1 MSGKYNAYDNFLS
14 VLDSAAKVAGYSDED
29 YTFLR
34 SPERELKVS
43 FTVRMDNGKVRTF
56 EGFRIQHSTVRGP
69 AKGGIRFHQDVD
81 ANEVRMLSAGM
92 SLKCA
97 VANIPYGGGKGGIMI
112 DPREFSP
119 AELERI
125 TRKYTE
131 MIAPIIGEKIDI
143 PAPDVNTNG
152 QIMGWIVDEYSK
164 LAGHSVYGIVTGKP
178 IELGGSLGRTEATGR
193 GVSIAALEMLKKMNK
208 DVKQTRV
215 SVQGFGNVG
224 SFAAKFM
231 YEAGAKIVAISSV
244 YGAIY
249 CAQGLD
255 IPELIANCK
264 DGKFEDYIKGKS
276 GIEMIDNARLL
287 TCDCDVL
294 IPAALENQITK
305 DNANNIKA
313 FLIVEGANGPTSKEA
328 DEILDKKGI
337 KLIPD
342 ILANAGGVMVSYLEW
357 VQNLQFYMWTEEEV
371 NSKMRT
377 LMINAFENVYAESV
391 KRNVSM
397 RFAAYIT
404 AVDRIVKIKKARGF

>member
-1 MSGKYNAYDNFLS
+1 MSEKYNAYDNFLS

-29 YTFLR
+29 YAFLR
-34 SPERELKVS
+34 FPERELKVN
-43 FTVRMDNGKVRTF
+43 FPVRMDDGKVRMF

-69 AKGGIRFHQDVD
+69 AKGGIRYHQDVD

-97 VANIPYGGGKGGIMI
+97 VANIPYGGGKGGIII
-112 DPREFSP
+112 DPREFSSS
-119 AELERI
+119 ELERI
-125 TRKYTE
+125 TRKFTE

-164 LAGHSVYGIVTGKP
+164 LSGGAVYGIVTGKP
-178 IELGGSLGRTEATGR
+178 LELGGSLGRTEATGR
-193 GVSIAALEMLKKMNK
+193 GVSITALEMLKKMNK
-208 DVKQTRV
+208 DISKTRV
-215 SVQGFGNVG
+215 AVQGFGNVG

-231 YEAGAKIVAISSV
+231 FEADAKVVAISSV

-249 CAQGLD
+249 CEQGLN
-255 IPELIANCK
+255 IHELMNTCK
-264 DGKFEDYIKGKS
+264 DGKFDNYVKANSNVEF
-276 GIEMIDNARLL
+276 IDNAKLL

-305 DNANNIKA
+305 ENAEAIKA
-313 FLIVEGANGPTSKEA
+313 YLVVEGANGPTTKEA
-328 DEILDKKGI
+328 DAILEKRGI

-342 ILANAGGVMVSYLEW
+342 ILANAGGVTVSYLEW
-357 VQNLQFYMWTEEEV
+357 VQNLQFNAWSEDEV
-371 NSKMRT
+371 NAKMRN
-377 LMINAFENVYAESV
+377 LMISAFEGIYNESV

-404 AVDRIVKIKKARGF
+404 AVDRIVKVKKLRGF